1 MKITYTIVKAV
12 ADSFPSL
19 EALEEA
25 RAAAVAALLQNPDQ
39 IISASTGAGA
49 AYTKRL
55 NATPAELVELY
66 EQAVRVRQ
74 GLPMLNDTT
83 QVHPVV
89 VSWLIH
95 PHCLESTERAVPLDV
110 PLIDQIYL
118 PESYRRSHANQQI
131 ELPRSHMSKTGY

>member
-1 MKITYTIVKAV
+1 MKITYTIAKAV
-12 ADSFPSL
+12 ADSFPTL

-66 EQAVRVRQ
+66 EQALRIRQ

-89 VSWLIH
+89 VSW
-95 PHCLESTERAVPLDV
+95 PH
-110 PLIDQIYL
+110 
-118 PESYRRSHANQQI
+118 
-131 ELPRSHMSKTGY
+131 